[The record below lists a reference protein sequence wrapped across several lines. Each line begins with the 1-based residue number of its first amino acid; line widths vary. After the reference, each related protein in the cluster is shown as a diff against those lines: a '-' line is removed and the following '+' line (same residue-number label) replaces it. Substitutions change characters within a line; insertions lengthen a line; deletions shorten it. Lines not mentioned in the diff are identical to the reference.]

1 MYKQNLYINL
11 HYGIAMKRIF
21 FMLLVLFPLLVT
33 TNSAFAAKQITYC
46 TEASPVYFIPSLVSD
61 SASFDVV
68 EALYDPL
75 VNTKQASTELTPSL
89 ATSWDITKKGTV
101 YTFHLRKG
109 VKFHTTK
116 YFKPSRDFNAD
127 DVVFTFD
134 MQRNKK
140 NPFYKVGNSIFEY
153 YSSMGFG
160 KLIKDVKKVDN
171 YTVQFTLAH
180 AEAPFL
186 AELSI
191 ASFSILS
198 KEYADQIL
206 AQKKDIMTLSN
217 QPIGTGAFSFYS
229 YKKDSMLRMVAFK
242 DYWHG
247 KADAD
252 RLIFLIV
259 PNTATRTLQIQKGDC
274 DVIALPNPADVPK
287 LTKDPNIVVQTVT
300 GVNTGYLGINAA
312 KKPFNNVLVRRAL
325 SYAVDKEA
333 LLKSIYRGYATP
345 ADNLLPPSVWGYN
358 NKIPKYKF
366 NLKKA
371 KALLAKAGYPK
382 GFSLRLWA
390 MPVARAYMPNAKRA
404 AEIIQADWKKIGV
417 NAKIISYEW
426 GEYLHKL
433 NQDIKEKDV
442 FFIGWTGDIADPDNF
457 LYGLTSCNAANGGNN
472 YGNYCNK
479 KFDSL
484 LYKAK
489 RTSNRK
495 LRTGYYKKAQYILAK
510 DVGLIPLAHASVI
523 EISRKRIS
531 NFKPDPDTKKWFS
544 LMKVK

>member
-1 MYKQNLYINL
+1 MNKIYST
-11 HYGIAMKRIF
+11 
-21 FMLLVLFPLLVT
+21 LLLLLLSLFLL
-33 TNSAFAAKQITYC
+33 TNTAFAAKQITYC
-46 TEASPVYFIPSLVSD
+46 TEASPVYFIPSLVND
-61 SASFDVV
+61 TASFDVI

-75 VNTKQASTELTPSL
+75 VNTKQASTELAPSL
-89 ATSWDITKKGTV
+89 ATSWKISKDGKV

-116 YFKPSRDFNAD
+116 YFKPTRDFNAD
-127 DVVFTFD
+127 DVLFTFD

-140 NPFYKVGNSIFEY
+140 NPFHKVGSSIFNF
-153 YSSMGFG
+153 YSSVGFET
-160 KLIKDVKKVDN
+160 LIKSIKKVDA

-191 ASFSILS
+191 DSFSIVS

-229 YKKDSMLRMVAFK
+229 YKKDSMLRMVSFK
-242 DYWHG
+242 DYWNG

-252 RLIFLIV
+252 RLIFEIV
-259 PNTATRTLQIQKGDC
+259 PNTATRTVQIQKGDC
-274 DVIALPNPADVPK
+274 DIIALPNPADVPK
-287 LTKDPNIVVQTVT
+287 LKQDPNIVVQTVT

-312 KKPFNNVLVRRAL
+312 KKPFNNKLVRQAL

-333 LLKSIYRGYATP
+333 LLKSVYRGYAKE
-345 ADNLLPPSVWGYN
+345 ADNLLPPTIWGYN
-358 NKIPKYKF
+358 ANIAKYKF

-371 KALLAKAGYPK
+371 KALLTKAGYPH
-382 GFSLRLWA
+382 GFSLHLWA
-390 MPVARAYMPNAKRA
+390 MPIARAYMPNARRA

-417 NAKIISYEW
+417 NVKIISYEW
-426 GEYLHKL
+426 GEYIHKL
-433 NQDIKEKDV
+433 NQDTNEKDV
-442 FFIGWTGDIADPDNF
+442 FFIGWTAAISDPDYFFN
-457 LYGLTSCNAANGGNN
+457 LLSCKAANGGNN
-472 YGNYCNK
+472 FGNYCNK
-479 KFDSL
+479 QFDSL

-489 RTSNRK
+489 QTPNRK
-495 LRTGYYKKAQYILAK
+495 IRSRYYAKVQTILAK
-510 DVGLIPLAHASVI
+510 DVGVIPLAHALVI
-523 EISRKRIS
+523 EVSRKRIS
-531 NFKPDPDTKKWFS
+531 NFKPDPTAKKWFS